1 MNAEEK
7 KITAYHEAGH
17 AVVAS
22 VLEYSDPV
30 HKVSVISR
38 GRAAGYTLKLP
49 DTDRRMQSKKEFLDD
64 IAVSLAGYVTERMI
78 FGDLT
83 TGPSN
88 DLQVSTSLA
97 RNMVTRW
104 GMSDTIGP
112 VALEDDGGRV
122 IIGSHGMPSKEYSE
136 TVSALI
142 DSEVKKIIAEQ
153 LARAEETIIKY
164 RQALDAV
171 AQKLIDVETLE
182 RDEYEA
188 VVKEN
193 GITLKDK
200 KGVVP
205 MPKEIVS

>member
-1 MNAEEK
+1 
-7 KITAYHEAGH
+7 
-17 AVVAS
+17 
-22 VLEYSDPV
+22 
-30 HKVSVISR
+30 
-38 GRAAGYTLKLP
+38 
-49 DTDRRMQSKKEFLDD
+49 
-64 IAVSLAGYVTERMI
+64 
-78 FGDLT
+78 
-83 TGPSN
+83 
-88 DLQVSTSLA
+88 
-97 RNMVTRW
+97 
-104 GMSDTIGP
+104 
-112 VALEDDGGRV
+112 
-122 IIGSHGMPSKEYSE
+122 MPSKEYSE